1 MRTVPLVEPEA
12 SVPVGLVIAAREP
25 GSVMARALTDIA
37 RITDVASALERVPGD
52 PGR

>member
-1 MRTVPLVEPEA
+1 
-12 SVPVGLVIAAREP
+12 
-25 GSVMARALTDIA
+25 MARALTDIA